1 MVSFISDVCSPS
13 SIALLSILQLCKSG
27 AALHSATFVHFSVN
41 AVLCLSSCCLLGCY
55 FCSVRMKKAFPFV
68 HHELSDGRLCLYIS
82 ITLFFKEVLPPFY

>member
-1 MVSFISDVCSPS
+1 MVNFISDFCSPG

-55 FCSVRMKKAFPFV
+55 FCSVRTKKPF
-68 HHELSDGRLCLYIS
+68 LSCTMS
-82 ITLFFKEVLPPFY
+82 